1 MNFSDVMKQ
10 ESVKKYTENGATAY
24 DRLNGSLITLFAQI
38 GALRSRTEKE
48 IEDKFASAFNEDKLL
63 ATKMLFY
70 CGNVRGGKLVA

>member
-1 MNFSDVMKQ
+1 MNFADIMKK
-10 ESVKKYTENGATAY
+10 EAVIKYTENGAMAY

-38 GALRSRTEKE
+38 GALRPRTEWE

-70 CGNVRGGKLVA
+70 CGNVRGGG

>member
-10 ESVKKYTENGATAY
+10 ESVKKYTENGAMAY
-24 DRLNGSLITLFAQI
+24 DRLNGRLITLFAQI
-38 GALRSRTEKE
+38 GALRPRSEKE
-48 IEDKFASAFNEDKLL
+48 IEDKFTSAFNEDRLL